1 MWRGW
6 MRKEQ
11 ELDLENGCSDLLGAD
26 VPAGQR
32 ASAILILVM
41 PRIVAQPPLWAPGC
55 NTSVLFCRRPSH
67 MRLSCIVFVFVC
79 FVVYC
84 ICAPSSIVCGSA
96 TDGGR
101 ARGKTGKSDQRKK
114 KVEIR
119 FLIAIVSFNVTVPFW
134 STKKYFASKHK

>member
-1 MWRGW
+1 

-55 NTSVLFCRRPSH
+55 NTSVLFCRRQSH
-67 MRLSCIVFVFVC
+67 MRL
-79 FVVYC
+79 VVYC
-84 ICAPSSIVCGSA
+84 ICICVPCRVLYLRSEQHCLWLRNGRGTRKGENGEIGSA
-96 TDGGR
+96 QKEG
-101 ARGKTGKSDQRKK
+101 
-114 KVEIR
+114 
-119 FLIAIVSFNVTVPFW
+119 
-134 STKKYFASKHK
+134 

>member
-1 MWRGW
+1 

-55 NTSVLFCRRPSH
+55 NTSV
-67 MRLSCIVFVFVC
+67 
-79 FVVYC
+79 
-84 ICAPSSIVCGSA
+84 G
-96 TDGGR
+96 
-101 ARGKTGKSDQRKK
+101 
-114 KVEIR
+114 
-119 FLIAIVSFNVTVPFW
+119 
-134 STKKYFASKHK
+134 

>member
-1 MWRGW
+1 

-67 MRLSCIVFVFVC
+67 MRLCVLYLYLCASPCIVFALRAALFV
-79 FVVYC
+79 
-84 ICAPSSIVCGSA
+84 APQRTGDAQGENGEIGSA
-96 TDGGR
+96 QKEG
-101 ARGKTGKSDQRKK
+101 
-114 KVEIR
+114 
-119 FLIAIVSFNVTVPFW
+119 
-134 STKKYFASKHK
+134 

>member
-1 MWRGW
+1 

-55 NTSVLFCRRPSH
+55 NTSVLFCRRPPH

-79 FVVYC
+79 LAVYC

-101 ARGKTGKSDQRKK
+101 ARGKRGNRISAKNRLRLD
-114 KVEIR
+114 
-119 FLIAIVSFNVTVPFW
+119 F
-134 STKKYFASKHK
+134 

>member
-1 MWRGW
+1 

-79 FVVYC
+79 LVVNC

-119 FLIAIVSFNVTVPFW
+119 FLIAIVSFNVTVPF
-134 STKKYFASKHK
+134 

>member
-1 MWRGW
+1 

-55 NTSVLFCRRPSH
+55 NTSVLFCRRPS
-67 MRLSCIVFVFVC
+67 SCIVFVFVYL
-79 FVVYC
+79 VVNI

-96 TDGGR
+96 TDGDAQGEN
-101 ARGKTGKSDQRKK
+101 G
-114 KVEIR
+114 EIGS
-119 FLIAIVSFNVTVPFW
+119 AQ
-134 STKKYFASKHK
+134 KEG